1 MPLNDFMNEI
11 LFATGN
17 QGKID
22 EAMAML
28 GAPVKIAD
36 IQIDE
41 AQSMDLEYVS
51 RKKAQ
56 AAFDV
61 LKKPVIV
68 DDVGLFIDSLKGF
81 PGPFAKFVLETM
93 GVDGLLVLLK
103 NETNR
108 KVIVKSGVAYHDGEN
123 IHYFEGEVQGTLAI
137 EQRGDEGFGFDP
149 VIIPDG
155 ETKTYAEMGIEGKNR
170 ISHRRRAL
178 DKLREYL
185 DSQSK

>member
-1 MPLNDFMNEI
+1 MKNTKI

-22 EAMAML
+22 EAKAML
-28 GAPVKIAD
+28 GVSLEIAN

-41 AQSMDLEYVS
+41 VQSMDLEYVA

-61 LKKPVIV
+61 LKKPVIT
-68 DDVGLFIDSLKGF
+68 DDVGLFIDAWKGF

-93 GVDGLLVLLK
+93 GVDGLLDLLK

-123 IHYFEGEVQGTLAI
+123 IHYFEGEVQGSLAT
-137 EQRGDEGFGFDP
+137 EQRGIEGFGFDP
-149 VIIPDG
+149 IIIPDR
-155 ETKTYAEMGIEGKNR
+155 ETQTYAEMGIEGKNR

-178 DKLREYL
+178 DKLKVYL
-185 DSQSK
+185 DSQVGQKEI